1 MNEKKSHLQT
11 LFEQGEF
18 VVTGEIGPPKSA
30 SGQSIREHTK
40 HLRGYCD
47 AANLTDNQ
55 TAIVRLSSIAAG
67 LHVLQAGGEPIIQM
81 TCRDRN
87 RIAIQSDLLGAY
99 SLGIKNLLCLSGDHQ
114 SFGNH
119 PTAAN
124 VFDVDS
130 LHLIRMVKRMRD
142 EKVFS
147 CGEAI
152 KKDEPRF
159 FIGAVANP
167 FADPFEVRVSRME
180 KKINAGAQ
188 FFQTQIIFDLE
199 RFERFMELAR
209 ERGLPE
215 RAYIMAGV
223 MPVKSAKVAS
233 YMKKFVSGMVVP
245 DEMIERLQ
253 KAEDQ
258 QAEAVQIC
266 VEQIRQIRNVPGVRG
281 VHIMAVGWEEIVPV
295 IVEKAGLLP
304 RPQAT
309 GMARA
314 AV

>member
-1 MNEKKSHLQT
+1 MSENKSRLQT

-30 SGQSIREHTK
+30 SGAGIREHAK
-40 HLRGYCD
+40 HLSGYCD
-47 AANLTDNQ
+47 ATNLTDNQ
-55 TAIVRLSSIAAG
+55 TAIVRLSSIASG
-67 LHVLQAGGEPIIQM
+67 VHVLQAGGEPIVQM

-119 PTAAN
+119 PTSAN

-130 LHLIRMVKRMRD
+130 LQLIRMVKRMRD
-142 EKVFS
+142 EKVFA
-147 CGEAI
+147 CGEEI

-167 FADPFEVRVSRME
+167 FADPFEVRVYRME

-199 RFERFMELAR
+199 RFDRFMELAR
-209 ERGLPE
+209 ERGLHE
-215 RAYIMAGV
+215 RSYIMAGV
-223 MPVKSAKVAS
+223 MPVKSAKVAG
-233 YMKKFVSGMVVP
+233 YMKKFVSGMAVP
-245 DEMIERLQ
+245 DDMIERLK

-258 QAEAVQIC
+258 QAEAVEIC
-266 VEQIRQIRNVPGVRG
+266 VEQIKYLKNVKGVKG
-281 VHIMAVGWEEIVPV
+281 VHIMAVGWEEIVPT

-304 RPQAT
+304 RPQVPGLAQVA
-309 GMARA
+309 G
-314 AV
+314 